1 MFKAIS
7 LALATVSLGAA
18 LTLAVPAAAQQ
29 RDTRTT
35 GVTYADLDLAT
46 EEGRAELD
54 RRIDYAARQ
63 VCGMSERT
71 IGSNIVTRETRTCF
85 RDAKRQLE
93 QHFAGVIARQSNA
106 G

>member
-7 LALATVSLGAA
+7 LALATVA
-18 LTLAVPAAAQQ
+18 LTLAGPAAAQE

-35 GVTYADLDLAT
+35 GVTYTDLDLST
-46 EEGRAELD
+46 EAGQAELA
-54 RRIDYAARQ
+54 RRIEYAARQ
-63 VCGMSERT
+63 VCGMGERPV
-71 IGSNIVTRETRTCF
+71 GSNIVTRETRTCF

-93 QHFAGVIARQSNA
+93 QHFAEVIERQNHA